1 MSAFATLLTTDSYL
15 QGALVLAAS
24 LRATSTK
31 HAIICLVADGQL
43 SKSTLDRLAGA
54 FDQVVPVPLLDTQ
67 DKRSLA
73 LLGRPDLGSTV
84 TKLGVWG
91 LTSYERIA
99 FLDADTL
106 VLQSIDEL
114 LDGPKEEEY
123 RPNGGMRNQG
133 LLAAAPDLGWPD
145 CFNSGVFV
153 AKPAEQTHKGLLDM
167 LITQGSFDGNVL
179 TCIIW
184 RCATPS
190 PKAMNIHPLPNED
203 AGGDQGL
210 LNAYFADWSRA
221 DPTRRLPF
229 AFNTTSTSFYTY
241 APAFRRFSDDVRVV
255 HFIGPNK
262 PWTWLRA
269 ANGSIDAGSATDNTE
284 LVEKWWSVHDQY
296 VAEWSPEREA
306 YDKWQAFSAE
316 GYHQDISSEQTVD
329 LSSSTSTGSHH
340 MLDNAWKRN
349 DRPPADIRV
358 DASSTE
364 WGRARPQGARATTGW
379 QPSPINT

>member
-43 SKSTLDRLAGA
+43 SKPTLDRLAGA

-167 LITQGSFDGNVL
+167 LITQGSFDG
-179 TCIIW
+179 
-184 RCATPS
+184 
-190 PKAMNIHPLPNED
+190 
-203 AGGDQGL
+203 GDQGL

-269 ANGSIDAGSATDNTE
+269 ANGSIDARSATDNTE

-296 VAEWSPEREA
+296 VSEWSPERGA

-316 GYHQDISSEQTVD
+316 GYRQDISSEQIMD
-329 LSSSTSTGSHH
+329 LSPSTSTG
-340 MLDNAWKRN
+340 
-349 DRPPADIRV
+349 
-358 DASSTE
+358 
-364 WGRARPQGARATTGW
+364 
-379 QPSPINT
+379 